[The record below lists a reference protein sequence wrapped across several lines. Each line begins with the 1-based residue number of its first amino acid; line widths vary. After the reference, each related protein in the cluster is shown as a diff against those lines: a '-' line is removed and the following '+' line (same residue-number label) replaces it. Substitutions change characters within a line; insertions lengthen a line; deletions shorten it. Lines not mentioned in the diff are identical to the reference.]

1 VVERLLLNKRVANT
15 ILAVLVPFLAVVWLQ
30 TLLSVNLGYWA
41 TVLWWATTIVCLV
54 RIWRPRR

>member
-1 VVERLLLNKRVANT
+1 LLLNKRVANT

-41 TVLWWATTIVCLV
+41 TALWWATTIVCLV